1 MEKRGRHYILSVP
14 SYPSQFL
21 HVHDDCGIIASSSFY
36 VELACCYLWSSAA
49 SVPTEEAQG
58 CACLVWWAG
67 APPRA
72 EEEERVRKDIRRANS
87 RPLAEHAGPSP
98 LPLITDGSYSV
109 VVVGGI
115 AAGYIVEAAQ
125 ETRGA
130 ARVYRGIKHH

>member
-1 MEKRGRHYILSVP
+1 
-14 SYPSQFL
+14 
-21 HVHDDCGIIASSSFY
+21 
-36 VELACCYLWSSAA
+36 
-49 SVPTEEAQG
+49 
-58 CACLVWWAG
+58 VWWAG

-72 EEEERVRKDIRRANS
+72 EEEERVRKDIRRAKS
-87 RPLAEHAGPSP
+87 RPLTERAGPSP
-98 LPLITDGSYSV
+98 LPLITDGSYSA